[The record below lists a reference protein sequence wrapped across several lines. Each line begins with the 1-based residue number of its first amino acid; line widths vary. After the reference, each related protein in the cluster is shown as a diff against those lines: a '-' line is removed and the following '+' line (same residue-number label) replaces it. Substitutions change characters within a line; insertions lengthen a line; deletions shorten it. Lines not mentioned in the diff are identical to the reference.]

1 MEYRENPLL
10 GRKVFFLN
18 PPLSVENYVIDALKN
33 EEYEVYK
40 LSDVAAAKPILSLFE
55 NAICFIFVD
64 DVLSLDAWYNFIASF
79 QDDPSL
85 KSVFLGVLSVK
96 TKPKEQE
103 RFLMSL
109 KLPGGFVMMDK
120 KIEETKNQLEGILR
134 INGAKGIRQCVR
146 LELKDSKEVN
156 GYFSLG
162 SQLFSFR
169 LVDISPMGFAAVM
182 PARISKY
189 FKKGNFLNNVSITMG
204 RYSFVCSINIYG
216 VTVSGDQCI
225 LVALLVDGTSKEVL
239 QKIHN
244 FVFENLEKRM
254 KDLIASV
261 NLDFTDYNVRF
272 KDASG
277 EKSDDIEDAEE
288 IDDSSSENKEEE
300 KDSNKNDPNGDNKTD
315 VKDAEDSENS
325 EKIEKTESVADTS
338 VENEKSSE
346 GKESDKESVDE
357 SKNSESEKS

>member
-10 GRKVFFLN
+10 GRKAFFLN
-18 PPLSVENYVIDALKN
+18 PPLSVENYVIEALKS

-40 LSDVAAAKPILSLFE
+40 ISEVSCAKPVLRLFE
-55 NAICFIFVD
+55 NAICFIFID

-96 TKPKEQE
+96 TKPKDQE

-109 KLPGGFVMMDK
+109 KLPGGFVMLDK
-120 KIEETKNQLEGILR
+120 KIEETKNQLEGILK

-169 LVDISPMGFAAVM
+169 LVDISPMGFAAEM
-182 PARISKY
+182 PARMAKY

-216 VTVSGDQCI
+216 VKLAGEQCI
-225 LVALLVDGTSKEVL
+225 LIALLVDGTSKEVL

-244 FVFENLEKRM
+244 FVFENLDKRM
-254 KDLIASV
+254 KDIIASV
-261 NLDFTDYNVRF
+261 NQDFTDYNVRY
-272 KDASG
+272 KDDGAEEVENAEEVKEGDEESKTEKTSETESAETTSKKTETASEDTPSETSSETPSADAENQTEDEQKSVDAG
-277 EKSDDIEDAEE
+277 EKSA
-288 IDDSSSENKEEE
+288 
-300 KDSNKNDPNGDNKTD
+300 P
-315 VKDAEDSENS
+315 AQ
-325 EKIEKTESVADTS
+325 
-338 VENEKSSE
+338 
-346 GKESDKESVDE
+346 
-357 SKNSESEKS
+357 

>member
-18 PPLSVENYVIDALKN
+18 PPLSVENYVIEALKN

-40 LSDVAAAKPILSLFE
+40 LTDVTVAKPILSLFE

-79 QDDPSL
+79 QDDPAL

-120 KIEETKNQLEGILR
+120 KVEETKNQLEGILR

-146 LELKDSKEVN
+146 LDLKDSKDVN

-169 LVDISPMGFAAVM
+169 LIDISQMGFAAVM

-189 FKKGNFLNNVSITMG
+189 FKKGSFLHNVSITMG
-204 RYSFVCSINIYG
+204 RYSFVCSINVYG
-216 VTVSGDQCI
+216 VTLAGDQCI

-261 NLDFTDYNVRF
+261 NPDLTDYNVRF
-272 KDASG
+272 KADSAS
-277 EKSDDIEDAEE
+277 EEEVVEDVEE
-288 IDDSSSENKEEE
+288 LDDSSSSDSEKGKQEKSAGDKVESDAPAESNSEQKEE
-300 KDSNKNDPNGDNKTD
+300 
-315 VKDAEDSENS
+315 SEQ
-325 EKIEKTESVADTS
+325 K
-338 VENEKSSE
+338 
-346 GKESDKESVDE
+346 
-357 SKNSESEKS
+357 SEKSDGAESNQAKKEDNKDEKVEAALEEKNL

>member
-10 GRKVFFLN
+10 GRKAFFLN
-18 PPLSVENYVIDALKN
+18 PPLSVENYVIEALKS

-40 LSDVAAAKPILSLFE
+40 ISEVSCAKPVLRLFE
-55 NAICFIFVD
+55 NAICFIFID

-85 KSVFLGVLSVK
+85 RSVFLGVLSVK
-96 TKPKEQE
+96 TKPKDQE

-109 KLPGGFVMMDK
+109 KLPGGFVMLDK
-120 KIEETKNQLEGILR
+120 KIEETKNQLEGILKL
-134 INGAKGIRQCVR
+134 NGAKGIRQCVR
-146 LELKDSKEVN
+146 LELKDSKDVN

-182 PARISKY
+182 PARMAKY

-204 RYSFVCSINIYG
+204 RYSFVCSISIYG
-216 VTVSGDQCI
+216 VKLAGDECI

-244 FVFENLEKRM
+244 FVFENLDKRM
-254 KDLIASV
+254 KDIIASV
-261 NLDFTDYNVRF
+261 NQDFTDYNVRY
-272 KDASG
+272 KDDGEEEVENAEEVKEGDASKSENPSEDGPGESETTSDPEKQSDSFEEDKKPVDAG
-277 EKSDDIEDAEE
+277 EKSEAAKAETE
-288 IDDSSSENKEEE
+288 NAQNENEAASEESSGDTPE
-300 KDSNKNDPNGDNKTD
+300 KDNTQPQ
-315 VKDAEDSENS
+315 
-325 EKIEKTESVADTS
+325 
-338 VENEKSSE
+338 
-346 GKESDKESVDE
+346 
-357 SKNSESEKS
+357 